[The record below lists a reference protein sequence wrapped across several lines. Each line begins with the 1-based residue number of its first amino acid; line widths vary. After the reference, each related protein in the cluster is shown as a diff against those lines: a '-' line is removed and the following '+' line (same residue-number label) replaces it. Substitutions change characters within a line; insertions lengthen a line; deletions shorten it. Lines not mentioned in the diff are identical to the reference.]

1 MLVSDRA
8 ISKLQNGCFA
18 KQMLHDKNQGYCE
31 VLKMQTLSNPPQGL
45 QRGGESEGGSQ
56 TAVLNQALCS
66 FLPCTIRKVY
76 GIRKPQKYCWSPRA
90 EGKLFSV

>member
-56 TAVLNQALCS
+56 
-66 FLPCTIRKVY
+66 PCRIRHCAPFFPV
-76 GIRKPQKYCWSPRA
+76 PS
-90 EGKLFSV
+90 GKCMA